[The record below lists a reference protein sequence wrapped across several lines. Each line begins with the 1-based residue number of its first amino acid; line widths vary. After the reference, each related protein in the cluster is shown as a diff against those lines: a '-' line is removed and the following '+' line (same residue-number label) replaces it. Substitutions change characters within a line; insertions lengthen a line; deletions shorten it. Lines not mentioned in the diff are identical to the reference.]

1 MKVYRKSL
9 FIQFLL
15 FIVFFLMGGN
25 VIITHY
31 FRESMPWLAYVL
43 LGILILFGIVGFIL
57 YKKEDPRIS
66 IITEQE
72 VKTIRYLLYGYFF
85 IYILQMVL
93 SNVATIDKEL
103 LNIATGVILMG
114 IALYGAWIQYKVLR
128 VK

>member
-43 LGILILFGIVGFIL
+43 LGILVLFGIVGFIL

>member
-25 VIITHY
+25 VILTHY
-31 FRESMPWLAYVL
+31 FRESLPWLPYVL
-43 LGILILFGIVGFIL
+43 LGILVFFGVVGFIL
-57 YKKEDPRIS
+57 YRKEDPRIS

-85 IYILQMVL
+85 VYILQMVL
-93 SNVATIDKEL
+93 SNVAAIDKDL
-103 LNIATGVILMG
+103 LNIGTGILLMG